1 MQWSKLF
8 LALFLAVLL
17 SGAAKKKADTTAAP
31 TVEAPASPAVPTAT
45 QLAADTAA
53 RQILDQAAK
62 LRKDKQYTEALA
74 AYTDLIATPGI
85 SADLLT
91 RARLEKN
98 STAIEKA
105 AADKPSLPAQ
115 ILQSLIDFLVTA
127 AKGAA
132 TIIVWIVILLL
143 AVGLA
148 AWLRSKFP
156 AREGLLIDIQDLS
169 ATDKD
174 NGSRMLSAELARI
187 LTPDPQASNADMILE
202 SMTDFEGGSSASIKP
217 MVQLPGLDS
226 MLNTTANVSIGPL
239 QFTPATVLAV
249 LRRFTDPGYE
259 RTASGTLLQKDTH
272 AAMMLQVTVAHGEPL
287 ENSSWQFVED
297 AVDARQTLLR
307 RAAARLFLLH
317 ADGKSVTSD
326 PNSLEWVLKGFDLL
340 RFASSGP
347 PNQQKQRDAA
357 ACFQNALAHD
367 PANWLARFNL
377 SVICRQLG
385 ENELAIQNCMLL
397 EQLLKNPPK
406 SLSNHLAKHP
416 EFTACVLYNRAL
428 ALSKLPN
435 WAANKCALQL
445 LDTILAEPPSP
456 LTLPAKSARAAC
468 LLFQFDRFKQSGP
481 AANDKVAGVRNEIVE
496 VKDSLE
502 QAASGGALSR
512 TVVMSYAVA
521 LNALGYM
528 QDAEG
533 NITHARA
540 SLELAVALQPDMVEA
555 HINLGRLYRHARQK
569 AADDWVVR
577 ARAHIAEALQVQPE
591 NREANYQMG
600 RLLAHDAVRDFVNAL
615 IYFAKAAPHSF
626 AAFHAGQIYCN
637 PDFAGADLLKGIEQ
651 LRNSVSL
658 ASAFDFR
665 LLELAERLLDAAD
678 KQCSTARTAI
688 ATAAAAKVPADIKDN
703 CTRARHLQEAATKA
717 LERVAK
723 DGEDHDRARAQRIAR
738 RATEVLASIQSL
750 TAPKSEPISKEP

>member
-8 LALFLAVLL
+8 LALFLAALL
-17 SGAAKKKADTTAAP
+17 SGADKKKSGTTAEKA
-31 TVEAPASPAVPTAT
+31 VETPAAPAVPTAA
-45 QLAADTAA
+45 QLAADSAA
-53 RQILDQAAK
+53 RQILDEAAK

-105 AADKPSLPAQ
+105 AADKPSLARQ
-115 ILQSLIDFLVTA
+115 ILQSLVDFLVTA

-132 TIIVWIVILLL
+132 TIIVWIVVLLL
-143 AVGLA
+143 ALGLA
-148 AWLRSKFP
+148 AWGRSLLP

-169 ATDKD
+169 ATDRD

-249 LRRFTDPGYE
+249 LRRFTEPGYQ

-272 AAMMLQVTVAHGEPL
+272 AGMMLQVKAAHGEPL
-287 ENSSWQFVED
+287 ANASWQFVED
-297 AVDARQTLLR
+297 GADARQTLLR

-340 RFASSGP
+340 RFASGGP

-416 EFTACVLYNRAL
+416 EFAACVLYNRAL

-435 WAANKCALQL
+435 WPANKCAVQL
-445 LDTILAEPPSP
+445 LDTILTEPASP
-456 LTLPAKSARAAC
+456 LTLPARSARAAC
-468 LLFQFDRFKQSGP
+468 LLFRFDCFKRSGP
-481 AANDKVAGVRNEIVE
+481 AAKERVAEVRDQILE
-496 VKDSLE
+496 VKDSL
-502 QAASGGALSR
+502 QKAVSAGDLSR

-521 LNALGYM
+521 LNALGYV
-528 QDAEG
+528 QDGEG
-533 NITHARA
+533 SVYEARA
-540 SLELAVALQPDMVEA
+540 SLELAVALQPDMVDA

-577 ARAHIAEALQVQPE
+577 ARAHLTEALQVQPE

-600 RLLAHDAVRDFVNAL
+600 MLLADEAVRDFTNAL
-615 IYFAKAAPHSF
+615 IYFGKAAPHSF
-626 AAFHAGQIYCN
+626 AAFQAGLIYCN
-637 PDFAGADLLKGIEQ
+637 PDFTGADLGKGIEQ

-658 ASAFDFR
+658 ASASDFR
-665 LLELAERLLDAAD
+665 LLELAERLLDAAE
-678 KQCSTARTAI
+678 KQCSAAQTAI
-688 ATAAAAKVPADIKDN
+688 AAAAVTKVPADIKDN
-703 CTRARHLQEAATKA
+703 CTRARHLQEAARNA
-717 LERVAK
+717 LKRVAS
-723 DGEDHDRARAQRIAR
+723 DGEDHDRARAERIGKHAD
-738 RATEVLASIQSL
+738 EVLASIQAL
-750 TAPKSEPISKEP
+750 TTPKQP